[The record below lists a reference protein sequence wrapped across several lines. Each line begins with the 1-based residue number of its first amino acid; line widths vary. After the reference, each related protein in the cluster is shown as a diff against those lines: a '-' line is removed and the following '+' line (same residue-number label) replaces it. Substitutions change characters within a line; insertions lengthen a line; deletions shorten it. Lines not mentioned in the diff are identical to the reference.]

1 MWLFLSMAGSPSP
14 PEQSARSRRRKVWT
28 LMIDRGELE
37 RLLVGAQPQELVTL
51 GSEIT
56 GRGFVALVAQ
66 KGAPQEE
73 DRLLDMVE
81 VAKALGVVA
90 GQARDMG
97 RRGELPIVMVGR
109 YVRVR
114 ASSLREW
121 MDTREAGRLR
131 PRRLG

>member
-1 MWLFLSMAGSPSP
+1 
-14 PEQSARSRRRKVWT
+14 
-28 LMIDRGELE
+28 MIDRADLE
-37 RLLVGAQPQELVTL
+37 RVLAGAQPQELVTL